1 MNKGKLLTLEGIDGS
16 GKSSHVAWIADFL
29 RSREKAVLSTREPGG
44 TKLGEWLREQLLT
57 LPMHPE
63 TELLLMFAA
72 RKEHIAEVILPA
84 LERGEWVICDRFSD
98 ASHAYQGGGKGL
110 NHRRLVELELWVHGD
125 ESSQPCEPDLT
136 LLFDVPCEVARERI
150 ALAGRHLDRFEQE
163 DAQFHDRVRH
173 AYLERARKF
182 PERFRIL
189 DGQKTLEAIRE
200 EIAAL
205 LTEAGA

>member
-16 GKSSHVAWIADFL
+16 GKSSHVAWIAEFL
-29 RSREKAVLSTREPGG
+29 RSREKTVLSTREPGG

-57 LPMHPE
+57 RPMHPE

-84 LERGEWVICDRFSD
+84 LLRGEWVICDRFSD

-110 NHRRLVELELWVHGD
+110 NHRRLVELERWVHGD
-125 ESSQPCEPDLT
+125 DSSEPCEPDLT

-189 DGQKTLEAIRE
+189 DGQKTLEAIRQ
-200 EIAAL
+200 EIAVL
-205 LTEAGA
+205 LVEAGA